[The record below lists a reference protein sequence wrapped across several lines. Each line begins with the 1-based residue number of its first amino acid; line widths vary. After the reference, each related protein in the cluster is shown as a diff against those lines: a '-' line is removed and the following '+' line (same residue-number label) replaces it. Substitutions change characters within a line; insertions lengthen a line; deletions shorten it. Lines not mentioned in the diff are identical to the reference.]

1 MLSLAGKYTLG
12 PGVSF
17 EAVLWTA
24 KFEGN
29 TANVSTDDND
39 GTGGLVGIV
48 LVF

>member
-12 PGVSF
+12 PGVSL

-29 TANVSTDDND
+29 TVGVSTDDND
-39 GTGGLVGIV
+39 GTGGIVGIV